1 MDKKKKRGVRDS
13 ENTINIG
20 LSVGQVCNLPT
31 QGSWRPH
38 SMQAQGKIWVFF
50 LRIGPECSAGNHCER
65 ILNRS
70 YGGSCLRDQI
80 SLYCLSLGIY
90 RKVWAGVH

>member
-50 LRIGPECSAGNHCER
+50 SQNWARVQCWEPLRKDPE
-65 ILNRS
+65 
-70 YGGSCLRDQI
+70 
-80 SLYCLSLGIY
+80 
-90 RKVWAGVH
+90 